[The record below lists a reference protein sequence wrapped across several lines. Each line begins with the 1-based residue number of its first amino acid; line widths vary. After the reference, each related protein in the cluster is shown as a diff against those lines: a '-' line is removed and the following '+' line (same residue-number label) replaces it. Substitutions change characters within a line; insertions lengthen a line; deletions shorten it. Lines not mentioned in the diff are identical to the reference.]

1 MGALKW
7 LHNFCILSYY
17 FYKDKKWG
25 GAQCSTSVNDEK
37 ATAAASTAGSRGAR
51 AHARSRGWAYG
62 STQFYEVN
70 AV

>member
-17 FYKDKKWG
+17 SYKDKKWG

-51 AHARSRGWAYG
+51 AHAVAGVGIR
-62 STQFYEVN
+62 VN
-70 AV
+70 SIL